1 MKLLASGV
9 SCMVE
14 TQTPQLRHTP
24 QLQCIAR
31 AIERNGS
38 KFATFAFILCPS
50 LILEIVTIPFF
61 PLYLLNYIYRVQ
73 LYITLGIISPLMFIL
88 LICSLAN
95 IRYIDF
101 KTLQFL
107 SRSFVVHNLFLKSFH
122 GLPLVLKI
130 VEENG
135 SALFSSQMFFQSEF
149 IDKKGAPLYILV
161 IHEGDI
167 LLLSHSSKVN
177 N

>member
-1 MKLLASGV
+1 
-9 SCMVE
+9 
-14 TQTPQLRHTP
+14 
-24 QLQCIAR
+24 
-31 AIERNGS
+31 
-38 KFATFAFILCPS
+38 
-50 LILEIVTIPFF
+50 
-61 PLYLLNYIYRVQ
+61 
-73 LYITLGIISPLMFIL
+73 MFIL

-107 SRSFVVHNLFLKSFH
+107 SRSFVVYNLFLKSFH
-122 GLPLVLKI
+122 GLSLVLKI